1 MKEII
6 YDFSKE
12 KATNAQHVQF
22 AKDTL
27 AVIPEEVA
35 TEHGFTPQR
44 ADYATDVTAEQAGFK
59 PEKSYKDTKKVEAAD
74 KWREKVYMFYKQ
86 IAKAYADYCP
96 DATKSASGESIMF
109 VFDEAGDV
117 LHADYAAETALMDD
131 VAEKLGQ
138 EPYTS
143 ALADI
148 GIDNAATDIAEANA
162 AFNAVYQQ
170 RSTVERDR
178 AFAATLKTLR
188 QKTDNSFETLAK
200 AINALYAANAL
211 VAKDEDTEEALG
223 GVIDAVNAVVVR
235 FRKTIS
241 GSVPTAPDEGG
252 DDSDLPVTEP
262 DEPTEPGGDD
272 ENLPP
277 VQ

>member
-1 MKEII
+1 M
-6 YDFSKE
+6 
-12 KATNAQHVQF
+12 
-22 AKDTL
+22 
-27 AVIPEEVA
+27 
-35 TEHGFTPQR
+35 
-44 ADYATDVTAEQAGFK
+44 
-59 PEKSYKDTKKVEAAD
+59 
-74 KWREKVYMFYKQ
+74 
-86 IAKAYADYCP
+86 
-96 DATKSASGESIMF
+96 
-109 VFDEAGDV
+109 
-117 LHADYAAETALMDD
+117 
-131 VAEKLGQ
+131 
-138 EPYTS
+138 
-143 ALADI
+143 
-148 GIDNAATDIAEANA
+148 
-162 AFNAVYQQ
+162 
-170 RSTVERDR
+170 ERDR

-188 QKTDNSFETLAK
+188 QKTDDSFETLAK